1 MMENGLNV
9 TLGHDC
15 FFTLD
20 ISEYLR
26 YAFLLHKAHNA
37 NAALLPVFQVLDMAL
52 GNAARALGMEKE
64 IGSLCVGKKADIII
78 INPDSPSPLAPCSA
92 LSYFDMTF
100 QGRQVE
106 TVLVDG
112 RVVVENGRS
121 TQVNE
126 EEVRLACQEQAKI
139 LWRKTGVK
147 I

>member
-1 MMENGLNV
+1 MTEQGINI

-37 NAALLPVFQVLDMAL
+37 NAGLFPIFQVLDWAL
-52 GNAARALGMEKE
+52 GNAARALGMDGE
-64 IGSLCVGKKADIII
+64 IGSLTVGKKADIII
-78 INPDSPSPLAPCSA
+78 LNPDSPSPIAPCSA

-100 QGRQVE
+100 QGRHVE
-106 TVLVDG
+106 TVIVDG
-112 RVVVENGRS
+112 EIVVKDGRS
-121 TQVNE
+121 TKVDE
-126 EEVRLACQEQAKI
+126 EAVKKACQEEAKI
-139 LWRKTGVK
+139 LWRKTGVQ